1 MEIDNMTTTH
11 APMVDAVA
19 PTDGI
24 APSYPLGFVDA
35 ELHDLQ
41 RQVSTLRTIEEVRAL
56 RKKAAEDWL
65 AGRIDEDE
73 HHRTRSVASLAS
85 HRLSQSV
92 VIERC
97 PAWCN
102 AHNFSYGDQAEA
114 DVNLH
119 HHIVEGEGW
128 KVELEEGCPDTG
140 GSVQLIGACGEEI
153 PLSTARAYAM
163 ALLAA
168 CDAVEGLTPTG

>member
-1 MEIDNMTTTH
+1 MDKMTTYDVPKLDAIGPADAS
-11 APMVDAVA
+11 APA
-19 PTDGI
+19 
-24 APSYPLGFVDA
+24 YPLGFVDA

-56 RKKAAEDWL
+56 RKKAAEDWR
-65 AGRIDEDE
+65 AGRIDDDE

-85 HRLSQSV
+85 LRLSESV
-92 VIERC
+92 VIEGC

-119 HHIVEGEGW
+119 HHIAEGEGW
-128 KVELEEGCPDTG
+128 KVELEEGCCDTG
-140 GSVQLIGACGEEI
+140 GTVQLIGACGEEI
-153 PLSTARAYAM
+153 PLSTARAYAT

-168 CDAVEGLTPTG
+168 CDAVEGFTTTG

>member
-1 MEIDNMTTTH
+1 MTTTH

-41 RQVSTLRTIEEVRAL
+41 RQVSTLSTIEEVRAL

-92 VIERC
+92 VIEGC

-128 KVELEEGCPDTG
+128 KVEPRG
-140 GSVQLIGACGEEI
+140 GLFRHRRNRAAHRCVRGRDPAQHGPRLRDGTACG
-153 PLSTARAYAM
+153 L
-163 ALLAA
+163 
-168 CDAVEGLTPTG
+168 